1 MSLPIVSVIVP
12 VYNTEKYLPEC
23 IESVLFQSYTDFELL
38 LIDDGST
45 DGSGLICD
53 EYARK
58 DFRIKVVHKSNGG
71 VSSARNEGLDI
82 ARGEY
87 VCFVDSDDWVCKDY
101 LKNLV
106 LGMKRGTDLV
116 IAALADGTSPSY
128 STYFDLNEYFR
139 VYSRLAL
146 IYSPCAKLFRNKIII
161 DSCLRFDT
169 NVNYGED
176 TLFNLAYLLYAKQ
189 ITLIPESNYYPRP
202 RMGSLGHYQYDFECE
217 YSVYKK
223 FYKSVNL
230 LIGWRKIKDS
240 DAVSLLYALVCRF
253 SYRALNA
260 IYRLTALNHKERRKL
275 LRQIDTNLIGKYLY
289 PQNAKERIIKYLFA
303 MRLEGLYDFM
313 RIVIR

>member
-101 LKNLV
+101 LKKFSI
-106 LGMKRGTDLV
+106 GYEKGY
-116 IAALADGTSPSY
+116 GFGY
-128 STYFDLNEYFR
+128 SSFGRWYLTF
-139 VYSRLAL
+139 
-146 IYSPCAKLFRNKIII
+146 LFYI
-161 DSCLRFDT
+161 F
-169 NVNYGED
+169 
-176 TLFNLAYLLYAKQ
+176 
-189 ITLIPESNYYPRP
+189 
-202 RMGSLGHYQYDFECE
+202 
-217 YSVYKK
+217 
-223 FYKSVNL
+223 
-230 LIGWRKIKDS
+230 
-240 DAVSLLYALVCRF
+240 
-253 SYRALNA
+253 
-260 IYRLTALNHKERRKL
+260 
-275 LRQIDTNLIGKYLY
+275 
-289 PQNAKERIIKYLFA
+289 
-303 MRLEGLYDFM
+303 
-313 RIVIR
+313 